1 MEADIV
7 RQLPDGEE
15 LVIVRDTS
23 PMHPSP
29 TATDPNAS
37 WLSRREAAVAARR
50 SDHRVG
56 PSWSPSSDT
65 AVKA

>member
-15 LVIVRDTS
+15 LVIVRDPS

-29 TATDPNAS
+29 TATDPYAS
-37 WLSRREAAVAARR
+37 WLSRRQAAVAARR
-50 SDHRVG
+50 SDQRVG

-65 AVKA
+65 AAKA